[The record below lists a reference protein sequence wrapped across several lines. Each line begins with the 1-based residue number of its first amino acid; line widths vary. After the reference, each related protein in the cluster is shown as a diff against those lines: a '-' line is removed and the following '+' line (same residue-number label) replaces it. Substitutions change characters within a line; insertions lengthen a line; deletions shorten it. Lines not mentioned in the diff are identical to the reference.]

1 MEPTLSLIHKE
12 PTVPPLPVISGV
24 TRTALN
30 YLDDNGNT
38 ATNVIHIFSAM
49 SPPDVADLIEASI
62 PTTGSAMWGPM
73 SSNTRLNSLD
83 LLPLDGSTATYN
95 RVVAPEAWVYGQ
107 GGGAPIL
114 AVAAL
119 VKVQT
124 PVRGRRT
131 QGRIFI
137 PFVGEGVYSSGR
149 IDATPVE
156 DCTNGWNEFQANL
169 IDGLATIGVA
179 SYRNRDFVEATTFTC
194 LDKCATQRRR
204 QSRLI

>member
-1 MEPTLSLIHKE
+1 M
-12 PTVPPLPVISGV
+12 PPLPVISGV

-30 YLDDNGNT
+30 YITDAGAT
-38 ATNVIHIFSAM
+38 ATNVIHIFSAT
-49 SPPDVADLIEASI
+49 SPPDLADLILDSV

-73 SSNTRLNSLD
+73 SSNTRLDTLD

-95 RVVAPEAWVYGQ
+95 RVVPAEAQYYGQ

-137 PFVGEGVYSSGR
+137 PFVGESVYSSGR

-156 DCTNGWNEFQANL
+156 DCTNGWNEFLANL
-169 IDGLATIGVA
+169 ITGLATVGVA
-179 SYRNRDFVEATTFTC
+179 SYRNRDFVEATGFQC

-204 QSRLI
+204 QTRLA